1 MKLKK
6 LSNTVKFN
14 PAHKRY
20 KGSRFYY
27 YPIQDLQWNRID
39 RMDLQ
44 WNRRN
49 RIGYAEAHYVHYPD
63 YCNTIYYI
71 R

>member
-14 PAHKRY
+14 LAHKRY
-20 KGSRFYY
+20 KGWRYFY
-27 YPIQDLQWNRID
+27 YPIRDEELRWNK
-39 RMDLQ
+39 
-44 WNRRN
+44 
-49 RIGYAEAHYVHYPD
+49 IGYAEAHYVHYPD

>member
-14 PAHKRY
+14 LAYKRY
-20 KGSRFYY
+20 TGSRFYY
-27 YPIQDLQWNRID
+27 YPIQDLQWNGISY
-39 RMDLQ
+39 
-44 WNRRN
+44 
-49 RIGYAEAHYVHYPD
+49 IGYAEAHYVHFPD
-63 YCNTIYYI
+63 DCNTIYYI